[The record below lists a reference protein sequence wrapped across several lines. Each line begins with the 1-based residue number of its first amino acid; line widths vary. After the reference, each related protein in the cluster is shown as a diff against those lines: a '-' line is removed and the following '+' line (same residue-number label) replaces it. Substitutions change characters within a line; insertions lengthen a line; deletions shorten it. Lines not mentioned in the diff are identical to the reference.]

1 MNEFNLY
8 NGLFRRIYGVA
19 TYFIISTTI
28 SQCISLSRSLFINF
42 RIIHLFSK
50 SFSSIFPKAFL
61 LINSISVFWDLN
73 PLSRSMVFQGICI
86 LFFFGCCEHGEHAQ
100 DVSGMTTY
108 GAFLTDSFSVCPV
121 KLVQYWS
128 HTSRVTICKK
138 YRSNNFG

>member
-73 PLSRSMVFQGICI
+73 PPSRSMVFQGICI

-121 KLVQYWS
+121 F
-128 HTSRVTICKK
+128 RVTICKK